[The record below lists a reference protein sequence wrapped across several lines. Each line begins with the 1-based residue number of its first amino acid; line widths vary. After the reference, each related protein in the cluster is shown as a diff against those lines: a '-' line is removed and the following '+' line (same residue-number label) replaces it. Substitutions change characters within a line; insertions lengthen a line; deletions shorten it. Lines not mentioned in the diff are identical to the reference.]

1 MGAYEKR
8 LLRRWVASGHSPGE
22 NAGSKYICLTGSES
36 YDFFGGYCMDRELQ
50 KTMRGMNQEK
60 RIAYLKEYIGWPDV
74 EYETTG
80 FLPVEE

>member
-50 KTMRGMNQEK
+50 KTMRGMN
-60 RIAYLKEYIGWPDV
+60 
-74 EYETTG
+74 
-80 FLPVEE
+80 